1 MQVRTKLL
9 FAPHWLTCQGEQAA
23 LLTRGF
29 SGAFGLYRYAYCV
42 NAQLNKCACAH
53 NGCQLAISFGKAAR
67 FCQQFRYRATGD
79 NRIRRRSK
87 ALLKSMEGGGSGQR
101 RGIDTMTLH
110 FRGLIL
116 CHVAVGDEHDADG
129 KCGSTACGLAAARLR

>member
-1 MQVRTKLL
+1 ML
-9 FAPHWLTCQGEQAA
+9 APTWRGAKFSAVLA
-23 LLTRGF
+23 LRET
-29 SGAFGLYRYAYCV
+29 S
-42 NAQLNKCACAH
+42 
-53 NGCQLAISFGKAAR
+53 R

-87 ALLKSMEGGGSGQR
+87 ALLKSMEGGGCGQS